1 MQSENRFPKISF
13 PQEGLQVG
21 SLGLLTGPPAPD
33 NFRLLSHFFTGL
45 FYRPKRVCFH
55 AQEWSREAILGPL
68 EQ

>member
-45 FYRPKRVCFH
+45 F
-55 AQEWSREAILGPL
+55 
-68 EQ
+68 